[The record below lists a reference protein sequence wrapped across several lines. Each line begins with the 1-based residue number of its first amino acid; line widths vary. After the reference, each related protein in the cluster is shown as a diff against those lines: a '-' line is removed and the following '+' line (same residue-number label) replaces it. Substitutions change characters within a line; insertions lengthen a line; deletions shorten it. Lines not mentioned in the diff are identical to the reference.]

1 MQSEGALK
9 ENLNRQADRNL
20 LPLLNT
26 NQCQI
31 SSVSFGHSD
40 MQYFDVRFLAKS
52 WPQELGHWTNGD
64 CWSIY

>member
-40 MQYFDVRFLAKS
+40 MQDFDV
-52 WPQELGHWTNGD
+52 
-64 CWSIY
+64 